1 MRAGIKQSSFFPGH
15 NIQSEKVY
23 ILNCMSYKKHAESTD
38 DTWQMNFI
46 NYLLRY
52 SEIILFIMMQKMNML
67 WSCWSCGNNSWPQ
80 Y

>member
-38 DTWQMNFI
+38 DT
-46 NYLLRY
+46 
-52 SEIILFIMMQKMNML
+52 
-67 WSCWSCGNNSWPQ
+67 
-80 Y
+80 